1 VEEIIMKADTL
12 KEITIM
18 GRKIFLDT
26 NSHEIVFPEPYQEEE
41 IEMLAYYLIEEGF
54 IPRVE
59 DRPPRE

>member
-1 VEEIIMKADTL
+1 MKADTL

-26 NSHEIVFPEPYQEEE
+26 NNHEIVFPEPYQEEE

-54 IPRVE
+54 IPRE
-59 DRPPRE
+59 